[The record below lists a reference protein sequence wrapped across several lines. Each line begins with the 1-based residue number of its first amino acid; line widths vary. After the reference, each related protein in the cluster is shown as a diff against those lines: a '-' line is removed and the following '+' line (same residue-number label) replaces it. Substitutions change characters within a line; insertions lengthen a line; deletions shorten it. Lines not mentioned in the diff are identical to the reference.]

1 MVMQL
6 SVPNGPQPSQ
16 NPPLVQWNPCK
27 YYSIEQRPSK
37 PGELYKTDNT
47 PQVHTTPHTCGWICK
62 GSHRTSSHLCTCI
75 HSLACLPPRGQ
86 RGEWECLQLAQWSL
100 LVKWIDNMC
109 VSVKSCYVIK
119 SMVLMCHSVLYYSS
133 LFFLSSCPGQ
143 YPADESPG
151 LPHSVSHP
159 VSLRQCQQRLS
170 RPGTIAPHIPVSPA
184 RRTSSRYKWTRRVT
198 VHTFIDVL
206 HTDTTVLAMYA
217 TATYLQIFTI
227 SLHHFPPSWEGGNW
241 PAVIGHTYKLI

>member
-47 PQVHTTPHTCGWICK
+47 PQVHTAPHTHVGEYIK
-62 GSHRTSSHLCTCI
+62 DLLNRTSR
-75 HSLACLPPRGQ
+75 HSLACLPPHGQ
-86 RGEWECLQLAQWSL
+86 QGEWECLQLTQWSL
-100 LVKWIDNMC
+100 LVKWIDILR
-109 VSVKSCYVIK
+109 VSIKPCRAGNVITW
-119 SMVLMCHSVLYYSS
+119 SSLYPYSPF
-133 LFFLSSCPGQ
+133 LFFLSLCPGQ

-159 VSLRQCQQRLS
+159 VSLRQRQQRLS
-170 RPGTIAPHIPVSPA
+170 RSGTIAAHIPVSPA
-184 RRTSSRYKWTRRVT
+184 RRTSSR
-198 VHTFIDVL
+198 
-206 HTDTTVLAMYA
+206 
-217 TATYLQIFTI
+217 
-227 SLHHFPPSWEGGNW
+227 
-241 PAVIGHTYKLI
+241 